1 MHKIRRIIEF
11 LVEKKKINII
21 KTLYINFCLFPFS
34 LALKLP
40 ILCYGKIRIRSL
52 DGNLIYDK
60 NNIRKGMIQIGI
72 DHAGYRTRST
82 TTLTLLKDSKLM
94 LGEGVRLCQGSSIL
108 VGVNA
113 SLQMKDYARL
123 GDGAEIICKDRIVI
137 GVKTDVTWD
146 CQVTDFYS
154 HPMRNMR
161 TGEIHPMTSPV
172 LIGDYCWIGN
182 RTTVMPGTI
191 LPDRIIV
198 ATNSLL
204 NKNYILKGI
213 QPYSV
218 IGGIPAKLLNT
229 NVERTNFN
237 KK

>member
-1 MHKIRRIIEF
+1 
-11 LVEKKKINII
+11 
-21 KTLYINFCLFPFS
+21 
-34 LALKLP
+34 
-40 ILCYGKIRIRSL
+40 
-52 DGNLIYDK
+52 
-60 NNIRKGMIQIGI
+60 MIQIGI

-172 LIGDYCWIGN
+172 LIGDYCWIGPLG
-182 RTTVMPGTI
+182 RARALQTSARGRFWWSRELCRLDAPLRGPVAGSKPYQPRRGTQFQGYA
-191 LPDRIIV
+191 PQDG
-198 ATNSLL
+198 S
-204 NKNYILKGI
+204 
-213 QPYSV
+213 
-218 IGGIPAKLLNT
+218 
-229 NVERTNFN
+229 
-237 KK
+237 